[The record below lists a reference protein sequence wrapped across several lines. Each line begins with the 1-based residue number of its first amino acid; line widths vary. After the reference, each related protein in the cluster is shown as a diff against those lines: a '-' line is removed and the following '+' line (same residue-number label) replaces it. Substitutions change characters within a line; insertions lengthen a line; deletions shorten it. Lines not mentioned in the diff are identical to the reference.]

1 MIVCVCNSLSDRHV
15 RSAAEN
21 GANSPSE
28 VYRACGC
35 RPDCGVCAKEMRR
48 IVNEVAYPVGRHPAV
63 LAGE

>member
-1 MIVCVCNSLSDRHV
+1 MIVCVCNGLNDRHV

-21 GANSPSE
+21 GANSPAE

-35 RPDCGVCAKEMRR
+35 RPDCGLCAGEMRR
-48 IVNEVAYPVGRHPAV
+48 IVNEVAYPVGRTAAV